1 MASDKLVISPRP
13 TFGAINVLRL
23 LFQIFI
29 AVHNGHTD
37 YWRAHSLFLAR
48 IGRPAVLV
56 FFAMASLLSHQSL
69 SKKLRDTHDA
79 TQWVRRR
86 VWRLFPGH
94 ALITLCGV
102 LSKAIV
108 PGSQTEACGRPT
120 VLYEFFV
127 MDAVLPNRVQGLMHP
142 YGRCVGLTWFVVALV
157 QLTVVT
163 PFLVVLSKRRWGVA
177 VLVGMLVLPRAI
189 GVVPP
194 WTLLLYG
201 SLEAWLIGL
210 LGSVYL
216 QHESATATATAS
228 EAALAGTATTTGAAA
243 ATDHRGTSTSVAAN
257 WSHCLRWL
265 GWSVLLVTFYVQS
278 VMHPIEWE
286 LWGEEVALLTA
297 MASLVIIVADVKA
310 PCVGYRHT
318 VVKSLAG
325 VTYEAYLFGASTGT
339 FVYKGLVPAMVATTL
354 RNMYFAT
361 VLHMMVLIPLAY
373 AMHWCV
379 ESVLRPK
386 AEAWWCCGTVGLLE
400 EARGALDVGIN
411 KKGHIIEFAKLN
423 YAPSSVDNP

>member
-1 MASDKLVISPRP
+1 MASSGAPPRP

-102 LSKAIV
+102 LSKVIV

-127 MDAVLPNRVQGLMHP
+127 MDAVLPNHVRGLMHP

-157 QLTVVT
+157 QLTAIT
-163 PFLVVLSKRRWGVA
+163 PVLVVLSKRRWGVA
-177 VLVGMLVLPRAI
+177 VLLGMLVLPRAI

-216 QHESATATATAS
+216 QHESAVVVVAAAAAS

-243 ATDHRGTSTSVAAN
+243 ATGQRGTSTWGTSMSVAAN
-257 WSHCLRWL
+257 WSQCLGWL
-265 GWSVLLVTFYVQS
+265 GWSVLMVTFYVQS
-278 VMHPIEWE
+278 VMHPVEWE

-310 PCVGYRHT
+310 PCVGYRHA

-325 VTYEAYLFGASTGT
+325 VTYEAYLFGASTGI
-339 FVYKGLVPAMVATTL
+339 FVYKGLLPAMAAPTL

-361 VLHMMVLIPLAY
+361 VLHMMVLIPVAY

-386 AEAWWCCGTVGLLE
+386 AEAWWCCGTVGLLG

-411 KKGHIIEFAKLN
+411 KKEQSIAFAR
-423 YAPSSVDNP
+423 V